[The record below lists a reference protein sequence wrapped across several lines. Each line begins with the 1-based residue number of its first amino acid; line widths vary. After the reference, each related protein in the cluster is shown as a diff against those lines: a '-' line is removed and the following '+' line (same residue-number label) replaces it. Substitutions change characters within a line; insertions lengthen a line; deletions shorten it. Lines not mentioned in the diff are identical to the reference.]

1 MPSSRTE
8 ERDDPG
14 TEEHPRVPGLGSH
27 PHVHEGEHEHRHP
40 HHHEAAREHAHDH
53 GHTLGFERYTFLVS
67 PIHDMDPRF
76 KLVASFL
83 FVFGVVVG
91 PALRPLEFALLFALL
106 LAVTVISR
114 VPVRWLLT
122 RSAIVLPIALSIA
135 AFAPLGR
142 ATEFSVAGI
151 VEAYAENYTMIW
163 AIASKSWISA
173 YTMLLLSATTPMPL
187 LFKGLASLRMPTIFI
202 TLLTFLY
209 RFTDVFGNQL
219 RTMRHAVA
227 SRAPQLHGLGLIR
240 LYGNLAGNLFIRAY
254 ERGERIHDAMLSRGY
269 TGVLPTTGTLSAGPA
284 DWLLIFTTLLV
295 VAAVLL
301 Y

>member
-1 MPSSRTE
+1 MTTPPTDECNDKGVE
-8 ERDDPG
+8 ERR
-14 TEEHPRVPGLGSH
+14 RVGLGSH
-27 PHVHEGEHEHRHP
+27 PHAHEDECEHRHP
-40 HHHEAAREHAHDH
+40 HHHVHGEQHKHEH

-67 PIHDMDPRF
+67 PVHDLDPRF
-76 KLVASFL
+76 KIVASL
-83 FVFGVVVG
+83 LLVIGVVIG

-151 VEAYAENYTMIW
+151 VEAYSENYTMIW
-163 AIASKSWISA
+163 AIVSKSWISA
-173 YTMLLLSATTPMPL
+173 YTMLLLSATTPMSL
-187 LFKGLASLRMPTIFI
+187 LFKGLESLRMPTIFI
-202 TLLTFLY
+202 TILTFLY
-209 RFTDVFGNQL
+209 RFADVFGTQL

-227 SRAPQLHGLGLIR
+227 SRAPELRGLGLVR

-254 ERGERIHDAMLSRGY
+254 ERGERVHDAMLSRGY
-269 TGVLPTTGTLSAGPA
+269 TGVLPTPGTLHATPA
-284 DWLLIFTTLLV
+284 DWLLIVTTLLV